1 MFDKI
6 QEFIDKKDSLVC
18 ILIDEVESLA
28 NNRKNMMNGN
38 EPSDSMRVV
47 NALLTRLDDI
57 KRFVTLI
64 FNNYSHSP
72 TCRACQSQL

>member
-1 MFDKI
+1 MLQFQSGKLVGKMFDKI

-28 NNRKNMMNGN
+28 NNRKNMMHGN

-47 NALLTRLDDI
+47 NALLTRLDEVR
-57 KRFVTLI
+57 RFVFYL
-64 FNNYSHSP
+64 
-72 TCRACQSQL
+72 